1 MKKILIAIV
10 CFAVVCL
17 LAFPQV
23 VFAGA
28 DNSNGDEI
36 CKSYSGDPNYQYI
49 CGGGKEGDA
58 VSIVTNILEAVFGIT
73 AILATVVIIIGGVMY
88 MTSRGSED
96 KVKRA
101 KDAILYAVIGLI
113 VSIAAYAIVNFVLNN
128 VKG

>member
-1 MKKILIAIV
+1 MKKILMAIV
-10 CFAVVCL
+10 CFTAVCL

-23 VFAGA
+23 VFADA
-28 DNSNGDEI
+28 NNANGDKI
-36 CKSYSGDPNYQYI
+36 CEGYSNDPNFQYI
-49 CGGGKEGDA
+49 CGGGNEGDA
-58 VSIVTNILEAVFGIT
+58 VSVVKNVLGAVCGIT
-73 AILATVVIIIGGVMY
+73 AILATIVIIIGGVMY
-88 MTSRGSED
+88 MTSRGSEE